1 MNYND
6 YTFGLEIE
14 FRGANTQVVTDTLNA
29 ALNTNGINFQLQGY
43 NHTTPRGFWKITTD
57 ATVSRNYSFR
67 TGVGE
72 GGELVSPPLT
82 GLTGL
87 DEVKRVLE
95 VLNTIEALYI
105 DRRCGIHVHL
115 SWGNMEVETIKNVVR
130 RYAQYEN
137 EIDGWMPRSRRGNNS
152 NWCASTVGRFSSTLA
167 SYDGD
172 SLTALASRSL
182 DRFYKVNVKPLQTYG
197 TIEFRQHSGSTDY
210 DKISNWIKFLM
221 AFVEASKSAT
231 QGATT
236 NYKRKKRIA
245 FGEIREQ
252 VASKGWDL
260 RFAGNAYKLF
270 DLNGNFV
277 ETLTMEQL
285 VGFYED
291 CPQAWNKSYAPTNLN
306 QNFIDWFTR
315 HFGDDIDTLFQGV
328 DSDVQQFLID
338 RTQLLAS

>member
-29 ALNTNGINFQLQGY
+29 ALNSDGINFQLQGY

-57 ATVSRNYSFR
+57 ATVSRNYSFT
-67 TGVGE
+67 TGIGN

-82 GLTGL
+82 GLAGL
-87 DEVKRVLE
+87 SEVKKVIE
-95 VLNTIEALYI
+95 VLNTINTLYI
-105 DRRCGIHVHL
+105 DVKCGLHVHL
-115 SWGNMEVETIKNVVR
+115 SWGNMEVETIKNVVH

-152 NWCASTVGRFSSTLA
+152 NWCASTVGRFSSALA
-167 SYDGD
+167 SYDGN
-172 SLTALASRSL
+172 SLISLASRSL
-182 DRFYKVNVKPLQTYG
+182 GRFYKVNVKPLKTYG

-221 AFVEASKSAT
+221 AFVEASKGAT

-236 NYKRKKRIA
+236 NYRRKRKVA
-245 FGEIREQ
+245 YGEIREQ
-252 VASKGWDL
+252 VAKKGWDL
-260 RFAGNAYKLF
+260 RYAGSQYKLF
-270 DLNGNFV
+270 DSSGNLIECISFDD
-277 ETLTMEQL
+277 MEAMY
-285 VGFYED
+285 VD
-291 CPQAWNKSYAPTNLN
+291 PTRTRELS

-315 HFGDDIDTLFQGV
+315 HFGNDVDTLFKGV
-328 DSDVQQFLID
+328 DSSVQQFLID